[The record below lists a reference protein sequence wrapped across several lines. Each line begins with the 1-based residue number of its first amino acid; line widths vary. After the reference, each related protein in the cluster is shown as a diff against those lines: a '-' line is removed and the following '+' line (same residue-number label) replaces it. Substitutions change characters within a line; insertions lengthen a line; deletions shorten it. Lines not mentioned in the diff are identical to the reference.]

1 MAFAAARRFEDLVM
15 NRPDEDESPTTPN
28 GRRVLVVDDD
38 QPSADSFSALLRM
51 SGYEVYTR
59 YDGASALVAADE
71 LHLDLIILDLGMPVM
86 NGFDACKAIR
96 EQSWGKEIAII
107 ALTGWGPESEMPS
120 AEACGFDARVI
131 KPPKLE
137 EFLRL
142 LAELLS

>member
-1 MAFAAARRFEDLVM
+1 M
-15 NRPDEDESPTTPN
+15 NRPDEDATPTTPN

-38 QPSADSFSALLRM
+38 QPSADSFSVLLRM
-51 SGYEVYTR
+51 LGYDVHTR
-59 YDGASALVAADE
+59 YDGASGVVAAEE
-71 LHLDLIILDLGMPVM
+71 LRPELIILDLGMPVM

-96 EQSWGKEIAII
+96 EQSWGKEITII

-120 AEACGFDARVI
+120 AEARGFDARVI